1 MIFSLQK
8 LFNLKDN
15 IWILVLSFVF
25 CYCDIIFLK
34 CPGETELY
42 FDINYFINAPAS
54 TIYRD
59 IKFCFNA
66 PAIQFKKHFK
76 SFKKGIDFSVFC
88 GIIESETRK

>member
-59 IKFCFNA
+59 IIFLKCPGETVQKN
-66 PAIQFKKHFK
+66 ILK
-76 SFKKGIDFSVFC
+76 SFKNGIDFSVFC